1 VFFVEQA
8 QINHLNFVV
17 PRFLVSDV
25 YQESGLV
32 ELVPRL
38 EKIVKEF
45 GGKLDAGGVVL
56 AMKIFEFE
64 GLARYGL

>member
-1 VFFVEQA
+1 M
-8 QINHLNFVV
+8 
-17 PRFLVSDV
+17 
-25 YQESGLV
+25 
-32 ELVPRL
+32 PRL

-64 GLARYGL
+64 GLGRYGL